1 MYVTIV
7 NRHNLRVKV
16 WKKQMELGNKQALTF
31 D

>member
-1 MYVTIV
+1 MCVTIV
-7 NRHNLRVKV
+7 KRHNLRVKG